1 MPKVTSAEADA
12 DGESSP
18 PEQPGAGLAQ
28 APVLEFDQLLSQLV
42 DRAQELIGTQNRL
55 RGLLAAN
62 TAIIGNLALP
72 VVLRRI
78 VEVACDLVSARYG
91 AIGVLAPVGG
101 LEEFIHVGMD
111 EDTVEKI
118 GHLPEGKGLLGAVID
133 EPRPIRL
140 TNIGAD
146 ARSVGFPANHP
157 PMASF
162 LGVPISVRDE
172 VFGNLYLSESA
183 SGRFSEDDERV
194 VIALAATAGVVIEN
208 ARLFDQAKR
217 RQDWLQASMQIQQ
230 RIMSPVPGQEPLQL
244 IARRAQSIAEADL
257 VSVVLPA
264 ADPAFLRVA
273 VASGTNAQGIVGY
286 EYSRDNSV
294 VGLALQTGQPV
305 MLGDA
310 AGDDQYALHLSQV
323 LDAGPTM
330 VVPLIGGEETRGA
343 LTLARVRGRRRFD
356 DADLD
361 MAMAFATHA
370 AVALELA
377 DARADRERVLLLE
390 DRDRIAR
397 DLHDHVIQRLFAAGM
412 TLQGVAGLREA
423 EREVRLDRVVTDID
437 DVIGQIR
444 TSIFGLR
451 GSAAQRANS
460 ARGQILEVVGEL
472 TPMLGFE
479 PRVRFGGPVDTTVGP
494 DLAADLVAVAR
505 EALSNAARH
514 ARATAVEL
522 SLSVSVDELVLEIV
536 DNGVGLGE
544 TTRRSGLANLRARAE
559 QYGGTLEVGPAPA
572 GNATPEGKGTHLRW
586 TIPL

>member
-1 MPKVTSAEADA
+1 MTGADP
-12 DGESSP
+12 SSP
-18 PEQPGAGLAQ
+18 LPQ
-28 APVLEFDQLLSQLV
+28 APLLEFDQLLLQLV
-42 DRAQELIGTQNRL
+42 DRAQELMGTQSRL

-78 VEVACDLVSARYG
+78 VEVACDLVNARYG
-91 AIGVLAPVGG
+91 ALGVLAPVGG

-111 EDTVEKI
+111 DDAVERI
-118 GHLPEGKGLLGAVID
+118 GHLPAGKGLLGALID
-133 EPRPIRL
+133 DPQPIRL
-140 TNIGAD
+140 RNIGDD

-162 LGVPISVRDE
+162 LGVPIRVRDE

-208 ARLFDQAKR
+208 ARLFEQSKR

-230 RIMSPVPGQEPLQL
+230 RLMAPGGEDPLKL
-244 IARRAQSIAEADL
+244 IARQARLLAEADL

-264 ADPAFLRVA
+264 VDPEVLHVA
-273 VASGTNAQGIVGY
+273 VASGDHSAEIVGY
-286 EYSRDNSV
+286 TYPREDSM

-310 AGDDQYALHLSQV
+310 AAEDRHVVHLSRV
-323 LDAGPTM
+323 IEVGPTM
-330 VVPLIGGEETRGA
+330 VVPLIGAEGTRGA
-343 LTLARVRGRRRFD
+343 LTVARQRGRRRFD

-361 MAMAFATHA
+361 MALAFANHA

-377 DARADRERVLLLE
+377 DARHDQERVLLLE

-412 TLQGVAGLREA
+412 TLQGAAGLREA
-423 EREVRLDRVVTDID
+423 ERTARIDRVVTDID
-437 DVIGQIR
+437 DVIAQIR

-451 GSAAQRANS
+451 GSVAQRPNAPR
-460 ARGQILEVVGEL
+460 ARLLEVVGEARRV
-472 TPMLGFE
+472 LGFE
-479 PRVRFGGPVDTTVGP
+479 PRVRFGGPVDTMVGP
-494 DLAADLVAVAR
+494 DLADDLVAVAR

-514 ARATAVEL
+514 AQATTVEL
-522 SLSVSVDELVLEIV
+522 SVTVAADALSLEVVD
-536 DNGVGLGE
+536 DGVGLGE
-544 TTRRSGLANLRARAE
+544 ITRRSGLDNMRVRAE
-559 QYGGTLEVGPAPA
+559 QYGGTLEVGPAPTEHT
-572 GNATPEGKGTHLRW
+572 TPNREGTHLRW

>member
-1 MPKVTSAEADA
+1 MK
-12 DGESSP
+12 P
-18 PEQPGAGLAQ
+18 PEEESPGN
-28 APVLEFDQLLSQLV
+28 APSGPVVADPAPILEFDQLLSQLV
-42 DRAQELIGTQNRL
+42 ARAQELMGTQNRL

-78 VEVACDLVSARYG
+78 VEVARDLVNARYG

-111 EDTVEKI
+111 ADAVQLI
-118 GHLPEGKGLLGAVID
+118 GHLPEGKGLLGALID
-133 EPRPIRL
+133 EPAPIRL
-140 TNIGAD
+140 VNIGD
-146 ARSVGFPANHP
+146 DHRSVGFPANHP

-162 LGVPISVRDE
+162 LGVPIRVRDE
-172 VFGNLYLSESA
+172 IFGNLYLSEAA
-183 SGRFSEDDERV
+183 SGQFSEDDERV

-208 ARLFDQAKR
+208 ARLFEQAKR

-230 RIMSPVPGQEPLQL
+230 RLMSNHGGDSLSL
-244 IARRAQSIAEADL
+244 IARQACQLAEADV

-264 ADPAFLRVA
+264 SDPDLLRVA
-273 VASGTNAQGIVGY
+273 VTSGEGASDLEGY
-286 EYSRDNSV
+286 EYPRADSM

-310 AGDDQYALHLSQV
+310 AADDRSVVHLAQV
-323 LDAGPTM
+323 MDVGPTM
-330 VVPLIGGEETRGA
+330 VVPLIGSEGTRGA
-343 LTLARVRGRRRFD
+343 LTVARRRDRRRFD

-361 MAMAFATHA
+361 MAMAFANHA

-377 DARADRERVLLLE
+377 QARSDQERVLLLE

-412 TLQGVAGLREA
+412 TLQGISGLREA
-423 EREVRLDRVVTDID
+423 ERNSRVDRVVNDID
-437 DVIGQIR
+437 DVIAQIR

-451 GSAAQRANS
+451 GTPAQKAAT
-460 ARGQILEVVGEL
+460 ARGRILEVVAEISPL
-472 TPMLGFE
+472 LGFE
-479 PRVRFGGPVDTTVGP
+479 PRVRFGGAVDTMVGP
-494 DLAADLVAVAR
+494 DLADDLVAVAR

-514 ARATAVEL
+514 SGADTVEL
-522 SLSVSVDELVLEIV
+522 SLSASGEALTLEIA
-536 DNGVGLGE
+536 DNGVGLGQV
-544 TTRRSGLANLRARAE
+544 TRRSGLDNLRVRAE

-572 GNATPEGKGTHLRW
+572 GPSKHGEGTHLRW

>member
-1 MPKVTSAEADA
+1 MTGADP
-12 DGESSP
+12 SSP
-18 PEQPGAGLAQ
+18 LPQ
-28 APVLEFDQLLSQLV
+28 APLLEFDQLLLQLV
-42 DRAQELIGTQNRL
+42 DRAQELMGTQSRL

-78 VEVACDLVSARYG
+78 VEVACDLVNARYG
-91 AIGVLAPVGG
+91 ALGVLAPVGG

-111 EDTVEKI
+111 DDAVERI
-118 GHLPEGKGLLGAVID
+118 GHLPAGKGLLGALID
-133 EPRPIRL
+133 DPQPIRL
-140 TNIGAD
+140 RNIGD
-146 ARSVGFPANHP
+146 DPRSVGFPANHP

-162 LGVPISVRDE
+162 LGVPIRVRDE

-208 ARLFDQAKR
+208 ARLFEQSKR

-230 RIMSPVPGQEPLQL
+230 RLMAPGGEDPLKL
-244 IARRAQSIAEADL
+244 IARQARLLAEADL

-264 ADPAFLRVA
+264 VDPEVLHVA
-273 VASGTNAQGIVGY
+273 VASGARSEDIVGY
-286 EYSRDNSV
+286 TYPREDSM

-310 AGDDQYALHLSQV
+310 ATEDRQVVHLSRV
-323 LDAGPTM
+323 LEVGPTM
-330 VVPLIGGEETRGA
+330 VVPLIGAEGTRGA
-343 LTLARVRGRRRFD
+343 LTVARQRGRRRFD

-361 MAMAFATHA
+361 MALAFANHA

-377 DARADRERVLLLE
+377 DARHDQERVLLLE

-412 TLQGVAGLREA
+412 TLQGAAGLREA
-423 EREVRLDRVVTDID
+423 ERTARIDRVVTDID
-437 DVIGQIR
+437 DVIAQIR

-451 GSAAQRANS
+451 GSVAQRPNAPR
-460 ARGQILEVVGEL
+460 ARLLEVVGEARRV
-472 TPMLGFE
+472 LGFE
-479 PRVRFGGPVDTTVGP
+479 PRVRFGGPVDTMVGP
-494 DLAADLVAVAR
+494 DLADDLVAVAR

-514 ARATAVEL
+514 AQATTVEL
-522 SLSVSVDELVLEIV
+522 SVTVAADALSLEVVD
-536 DNGVGLGE
+536 DGVGLGE
-544 TTRRSGLANLRARAE
+544 ITRRSGLDNMRVRAE

-572 GNATPEGKGTHLRW
+572 EHTTPNREGTHLRW